1 MKIINVPYIDQTGGG
16 AFTGCESVT
25 AVMLLN
31 HLGYD
36 ISIYDFIDNY
46 LDKEPFETR
55 DGVLYGPD
63 PRDVFV
69 GDPYD
74 KEAMGCYA
82 PVIRRSLEKIL
93 GNEFDVIDETGADL
107 PSLVEKYIDNDMPL
121 ITWATIDLRDIIVG
135 PVWKLTKSGED
146 FTWLSNEHCM
156 LLVGYDEEHYIFN
169 DPWNNNGVISYD
181 KKTVLDRYAKQHS
194 QAVGLIRK

>member
-31 HLGYD
+31 HLGID

-46 LDKEPFETR
+46 LDKEPFFER
-55 DGVLYGPD
+55 DGVLYGPN
-63 PRDVFV
+63 PYEVFA

-82 PVIRRSLEKIL
+82 PVIKNSLKRIL
-93 GNEFDVIDETGADL
+93 GEAYEVIDETGSEL
-107 PSLVEKYIDNDMPL
+107 PALVEKYVDNDMPL
-121 ITWATIDLRDIIVG
+121 IVWATIDLKDVIVG
-135 PVWKLTKSGED
+135 PVWKLSNGED

-156 LLVGYDEEHYIFN
+156 LLVGYDDEHYIFN
-169 DPWNNNGVISYD
+169 DPWNNNGIIAYD
-181 KKTVLDRYAKQHS
+181 KNTVLDRYAKQHS
-194 QAVGLIRK
+194 QAIGVTKK